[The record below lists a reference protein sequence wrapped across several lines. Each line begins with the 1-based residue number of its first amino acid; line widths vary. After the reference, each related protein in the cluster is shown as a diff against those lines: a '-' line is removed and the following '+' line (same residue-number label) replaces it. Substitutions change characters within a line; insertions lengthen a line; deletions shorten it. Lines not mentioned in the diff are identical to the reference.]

1 MIKKEGDSNDLLTL
15 ASYNATHRRRLSNQA
30 WRAFHFGLR
39 KFFSCGVYVFPAIQR
54 GERRGKP
61 MKTTM
66 ELINERTAL
75 WEQTKALLDR
85 SRDPVTGMVPADE
98 VAKFERMTAQIK
110 QIGNE
115 INLREKQAEMD
126 RLIYGDKAPA
136 SPAPSSA
143 PTVTSSGKGGN
154 AIASESYTNAFSNM
168 LRGLG
173 NITEVRDALSV
184 GVDREGG
191 YTVPET
197 FSKKLVEK
205 LNDHNVI
212 RRMANVIQTVNGEH
226 KIPIAAANAEADWID
241 EAAPVPETTL
251 EFDKI
256 SFGAYKLGAL
266 LKATNEFLKDT
277 AIDVEDYVADQLALA
292 LGNKEEVAFI
302 NGTGVKQ
309 PTGLLHDTDGAGIGA
324 TTANSGIVTFDDV
337 MRLYYSLGA
346 PYRKDA
352 AFLCN
357 EDLLLKLMMLKDG
370 SGQYLWKPSLEL
382 GKPDTLLGKPIV
394 TSAYMPELTAGKK
407 VLLFGDFDYY
417 WIADRGKRTLRR
429 LNELFAMNEYVG
441 FLMTQRV
448 DGKLILKDAM
458 KALKVKE

>member
-1 MIKKEGDSNDLLTL
+1 
-15 ASYNATHRRRLSNQA
+15 
-30 WRAFHFGLR
+30 
-39 KFFSCGVYVFPAIQR
+39 
-54 GERRGKP
+54 
-61 MKTTM
+61 MKSTM
-66 ELINERTAL
+66 ELINDRTAL

-85 SRDPVTGMVPADE
+85 SRDPVTGMVPADA
-98 VAKFERMTAQIK
+98 VAKFDRMTAQI
-110 QIGNE
+110 QQYGNE
-115 INLREKQAEMD
+115 ITLREKQAEMD
-126 RLIYGDKAPA
+126 RLVYGDKAPA
-136 SPAPSSA
+136 VKSTSLVPTLTSPGLGKTGSA
-143 PTVTSSGKGGN
+143 L
-154 AIASESYTNAFSNM
+154 ASERYSNAFSDM
-168 LRGLG
+168 IRGLG
-173 NITEVRDALSV
+173 NVAEVRDALSV

-191 YTVPET
+191 YTVPDT
-197 FSKKLVEK
+197 FSKKLIEK

-212 RRMANVIQTVNGEH
+212 RRMAKVIQTVNGEH
-226 KIPIAAANAEADWID
+226 KIPIAAATAEADWID

-292 LGNKEEVAFI
+292 LGNKEEWAFI
-302 NGTGVKQ
+302 NGSGKKQ
-309 PTGLLHDTDGAGIGA
+309 PTGLLHDTDGAALGA
-324 TTANSGIVTFDDV
+324 STASSGIVTFDDV

-370 SGQYLWKPSLEL
+370 SGQYLWKPSLEV
-382 GKPDTLLGKPIV
+382 GKPDTLLGKPIT
-394 TSAYMPELTAGKK
+394 TSAFMPEMDAGNK
-407 VLLFGDFDYY
+407 VLLFGDFSYY
-417 WIADRGKRTLRR
+417 WVADRGKRTLRR

-458 KALKVKE
+458 KVLKVKE